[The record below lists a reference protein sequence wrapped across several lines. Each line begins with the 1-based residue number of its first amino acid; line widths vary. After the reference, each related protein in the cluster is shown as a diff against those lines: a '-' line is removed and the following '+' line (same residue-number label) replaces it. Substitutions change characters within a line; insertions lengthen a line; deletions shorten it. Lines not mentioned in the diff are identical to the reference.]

1 MLFQVSNLFLVAQ
14 SLLVVAFTT
23 VLSAA
28 GRDDD
33 LAHRSLLAAR
43 VIASFGLLLTASWL
57 YVGHQ
62 QLSYSRGVQRR
73 SKERLA
79 DYTATLNAARRSGLR
94 AKPLVVYVL
103 PALAGALWLMLLLI
117 A

>member
-1 MLFQVSNLFLVAQ
+1 MLFQVGNFFLVAQ

-28 GRDDD
+28 GRDED
-33 LAHRSLLAAR
+33 LSHQGLLAAR
-43 VIASFGLLLTASWL
+43 VIAVFGLLLTACWL

-73 SKERLA
+73 SKERLD
-79 DYTATLNAARRSGLR
+79 DYAATVNAARRSGLR
-94 AKPLVVYVL
+94 SKPLMTWRNSEPTGVPLRYPVTT
-103 PALAGALWLMLLLI
+103 
-117 A
+117 